1 MEKIKNLISSLFT
14 YKEDKEYDFSLL
26 NTDSSFNNEFQVK
39 ALDGKESQTVYT
51 SLNVNL
57 EYVKAK
63 YNFLINSDIKIREFQ
78 ITARNKQY
86 SAFLLYIDGLANSD
100 SINHFI
106 LKPLMLKNK
115 ANTFNNSEE
124 IVSTAI
130 TNNLSVKKRRKFKLD
145 NYIYNSLI
153 PQNDV
158 KKFSSFSDI
167 FLEVNMGSCA
177 LFIDTL
183 NIAFTCDIKK
193 FEKRSITTSQNET
206 IIRGSQE
213 AFIEN
218 LRTNTSLIRRMI
230 NNENLIIESTIV
242 GSISKTKCAVCYIDN
257 LTNKDL
263 VAEVKYRIN
272 NLSIDYLISSGQL
285 ESLITD
291 NPTTSLPQ
299 VISTERLDRAVT
311 FLLEGR
317 VVVILNGSPYVLI
330 IPGTFFDYLSSTEDS
345 NLNYKFG
352 TMLKII
358 RIIGLVI
365 SLLLPGIYMAITNF
379 HLELIPTELLFSIVT
394 SRNNVPF
401 PILFEVLLM
410 EISLELV
417 REAGIRVPSP
427 MGQTI
432 GIIGGLVLS
441 EAAVSA
447 NIVSPIL
454 IIIVAITGLSSFALP
469 DFSLSFHIRITR
481 FLYILLGYFAGFLGI
496 SLGLFV
502 HLAILSSIK
511 TYGVPYLTPYVPRS
525 NIDGN
530 GYLIKPFWKME
541 KRLDALGTNKSIK
554 EDHFSMKWKNI
565 QKGV

>member
-57 EYVKAK
+57 EYVKSK

-106 LKPLMLKNK
+106 LKPLMLKNQ
-115 ANTFNNSEE
+115 ANTFNNFEE

-230 NNENLIIESTIV
+230 NNENLIIESTTV
-242 GSISKTKCAVCYIDN
+242 GSISKTKCAICYIDN

>member
-14 YKEDKEYDFSLL
+14 YKEDKKYDFNLL
-26 NTDSSFNNEFQVK
+26 NNNSSFNNEILIK
-39 ALDGKESQTVYT
+39 NLEGNDSQTIYN
-51 SLNVNL
+51 SLNVSL

-63 YNFLINSDIKIREFQ
+63 YNYLINSDIKIREFYVM
-78 ITARNKQY
+78 ARNKRY

-106 LKPLMLKNK
+106 LKPLMLKNTS
-115 ANTFNNSEE
+115 NSFNNSEE

-130 TNNLSVKKRRKFKLD
+130 SNNISVKKVKKFNLED
-145 NYIYNSLI
+145 YIYNSLM

-158 KKFSSFSDI
+158 KKFSNFSDV
-167 FLEVNMGSCA
+167 FTEVNMGSCA

-183 NIAFTCDIKK
+183 NIAYTCDIKK
-193 FEKRSITTSQNET
+193 YEKRSITTSQNET

-230 NNENLIIESTIV
+230 NNENLTIESTTV
-242 GSISKTKCAVCYIDN
+242 GKVSKTKCAICYIDN

-263 VAEVKYRIN
+263 IAEVKFRIN
-272 NLSIDYLISSGQL
+272 NLDVDYLISSGQL
-285 ESLITD
+285 EALITD
-291 NPTTSLPQ
+291 NPSTSLPQ
-299 VISTERLDRAVT
+299 VISTERLDRAVNY
-311 FLLEGR
+311 LLEGR
-317 VVVILNGSPYVLI
+317 VIIILNGSPYSLI
-330 IPGTFFDYLSSTEDS
+330 IPGTFWDFLSSTEDS

-352 TMLKII
+352 TMLKIV
-358 RIIGLVI
+358 RIIGLII

-379 HLELIPTELLFSIVT
+379 HLELIPTELLFSIVS
-394 SRNNVPF
+394 SRTNVPF

-410 EISLELV
+410 EISLELI

-454 IIIVAITGLSSFALP
+454 IIIVAITGLSSFAMP

-481 FLYILLGYFAGFLGI
+481 FLYIFLGYFAGFLGI
-496 SLGLFV
+496 SLGLFI
-502 HLAILSSIK
+502 HLAILSNVQS
-511 TYGVPYLTPYVPRS
+511 YSVPYLTPYIPAS
-525 NIDGN
+525 NKDGN
-530 GYLIKPFWKME
+530 SYLVKPFWKKE
-541 KRLDALGTNKSIK
+541 KRLDTLGTFKPNKEEHI
-554 EDHFSMKWKNI
+554 SMKWKN
-565 QKGV
+565 